1 MFRLIA
7 SLIALYLA
15 GFVIFV
21 TNLPKPVSDAPP
33 AEGIVALTGGDERLA
48 AAVQLLESN
57 RGRRLLITGVHR
69 STTKDQLKRLA
80 HGGARFDCCAD
91 LGYEAENTRG
101 NAQEAAR
108 WARAHRFK
116 SLIVV
121 TARYHMPRSLTEF
134 EAAMPGVALKPY
146 PVEPQDID
154 LNGWWR
160 DLRALRVLQGEYLKY
175 LASAAWNAVAGRSP
189 ALDRKASDGKPPG
202 ASRF

>member
-69 STTKDQLKRLA
+69 STTKDQLKHLA
-80 HGGARFDCCAD
+80 RGGARFDCCAD

-108 WARAHRFK
+108 WARAHHFK

-189 ALDRKASDGKPPG
+189 ALDRNASDGKPPG

>member
-134 EAAMPGVALKPY
+134 EAAMPGVALMPY

-189 ALDRKASDGKPPG
+189 ALDRNASDGKPPG